1 MRRRGLRS
9 SKLQITD
16 HKSQIHQRGY
26 VMITLMLALALITIA
41 LLAVLPE
48 IKQQIIRDREDELRH
63 RGTAYMRAIQH
74 FYKKF
79 GRYPTRVEELESTNN
94 LRFLRKRYTDP
105 LNVDHATGK
114 EKDFKFL
121 HQQDISLN
129 SGIVLGQ
136 TPGSNLQGG
145 ASSLLGGAQ
154 GAGGFGAAG
163 AFGGAQGG
171 VGGLGAQPGG
181 LQQPGTQNSAS
192 GSSGNAASGASSD
205 DSSAGNSDAAG
216 NSNSNGSSSS
226 GPSSPNSVSS
236 SNLGGQT
243 FGGGPILG
251 VASASKGKSIHV
263 FYTKNHYNDWL
274 FIYLPMADR
283 GGLLNGPVNPTG
295 GGVTSG
301 IPGAVT
307 PGTPGMPG
315 GMPGQGGFG
324 QSGFGQGGF
333 GQGGFGGQNPSQPQT
348 PQTPSQPPQQ

>member
-1 MRRRGLRS
+1 MRRGLKS
-9 SKLQITD
+9 PNYKITKLQNR
-16 HKSQIHQRGY
+16 QRGY
-26 VMITLMLALALITIA
+26 LMITLMLALALIMIGLA
-41 LLAVLPE
+41 AVLPE

-63 RGTAYMRAIQH
+63 RGTAYMRAIQR

-105 LNVDHATGK
+105 VNIDKTTGK

-129 SGIVLGQ
+129 NGMVLGQ
-136 TPGSNLQGG
+136 TPGTNLQGG
-145 ASSLLGGAQ
+145 ASSLLGGAAPGQ
-154 GAGGFGAAG
+154 GGFGGAG
-163 AFGGAQGG
+163 AFGGGPGG
-171 VGGLGAQPGG
+171 VATIGGPGAQPGG
-181 LQQPGTQNSAS
+181 LQPGNQNSAGGNS
-192 GSSGNAASGASSD
+192 GNASADGSSDSSSSGNPDANPNGSS
-205 DSSAGNSDAAG
+205 
-216 NSNSNGSSSS
+216 SNGSSS
-226 GPSSPNSVSS
+226 PNSISS

-251 VASASKGKSIHV
+251 VASMSKEKSIHI

-295 GGVTSG
+295 SVSSG

-324 QSGFGQGGF
+324 QSSFGQGLN
-333 GQGGFGGQNPSQPQT
+333 QGPGGQSPQSPA
-348 PQTPSQPPQQ
+348 PQTPSPTPPQ

>member
-1 MRRRGLRS
+1 MRRGLKS
-9 SKLQITD
+9 PNYKIA
-16 HKSQIHQRGY
+16 KSQNRQRGY
-26 VMITLMLALALITIA
+26 LMITLMLVLALITIG
-41 LLAVLPE
+41 LLAVLPD

-63 RGTAYMRAIQH
+63 RGTAYMRAIQR

-79 GRYPTRVEELESTNN
+79 GRYPTRVEELESTSN

-105 LNVDHATGK
+105 VNIDKATGK

-129 SGIVLGQ
+129 NGMVLGQ
-136 TPGSNLQGG
+136 TPGTNLQGG
-145 ASSLLGGAQ
+145 ASSLLGGGP
-154 GAGGFGAAG
+154 GAGGFGAGAG
-163 AFGGAQGG
+163 GVGT

-181 LQQPGTQNSAS
+181 LQPPGSQNSA
-192 GSSGNAASGASSD
+192 GGNSGNASAGGSSD
-205 DSSAGNSDAAG
+205 SSSGNSDA
-216 NSNSNGSSSS
+216 NSNESSSNGSSSQ
-226 GPSSPNSVSS
+226 NSISS
-236 SNLGGQT
+236 SNLAGQT

-251 VASASKGKSIHV
+251 VASMSKEKGIHV

-283 GGLLNGPVNPTG
+283 GGLLTGPVNPTG
-295 GGVTSG
+295 GVTAG

-324 QSGFGQGGF
+324 QSSFGTGGSQGL
-333 GQGGFGGQNPSQPQT
+333 GGQSPQSPP
-348 PQTPSQPPQQ
+348 PQTPSQPQPQ

>member
-1 MRRRGLRS
+1 MRRCSLRS
-9 SKLQITD
+9 AKLQITN
-16 HKSQIHQRGY
+16 HKSQIQQRGY
-26 VMITLMLALALITIA
+26 MMITLMLALALITIA

-79 GRYPTRVEELESTNN
+79 GRYPTRVEELENTNN

-105 LNVDHATGK
+105 VNIDKSTGK

-129 SGIVLGQ
+129 NGMVLGQ
-136 TPGSNLQGG
+136 TPGTNLQGG
-145 ASSLLGGAQ
+145 ASGLMGGGAPGQ
-154 GAGGFGAAG
+154 GGFGGAG
-163 AFGGAQGG
+163 AFGGGQGG
-171 VGGLGAQPGG
+171 VGSIGGFGAQPGG
-181 LQQPGTQNSAS
+181 PQQPGNQNSAGGNS
-192 GSSGNAASGASSD
+192 ANAASGGSSD
-205 DSSAGNSDAAG
+205 SSSSGNPDANA
-216 NSNSNGSSSS
+216 NGSSSS
-226 GPSSPNSVSS
+226 GSSSSNSINS

-251 VASASKGKSIHV
+251 VASTSKEKSIHV
-263 FYTKNHYNDWL
+263 FYTKDHYKDWL

-295 GGVTSG
+295 GVTSG

-307 PGTPGMPG
+307 PGTLGMPG

-324 QSGFGQGGF
+324 QSSFGSGGS
-333 GQGGFGGQNPSQPQT
+333 QGFGGQSPQSPS

>member
-1 MRRRGLRS
+1 MRRRGLIPPR
-9 SKLQITD
+9 LQITRR
-16 HKSQIHQRGY
+16 KSQIQQRGY
-26 VMITLMLALALITIA
+26 MMITLMLALALIMIG

-48 IKQQIIRDREDELRH
+48 IKQQIVRDREDELRH

-105 LNVDHATGK
+105 VNIDKTTGK

-129 SGIVLGQ
+129 SGMVLGQ
-136 TPGSNLQGG
+136 TPGTNLQGG
-145 ASSLLGGAQ
+145 ASSLIGGGPGQ
-154 GAGGFGAAG
+154 SGFGGAG
-163 AFGGAQGG
+163 AFGGGQGG
-171 VGGLGAQPGG
+171 PGSLGGVGAQPGG
-181 LQQPGTQNSAS
+181 LRTTANQNSAS
-192 GSSGNAASGASSD
+192 GNSGNAAAMGGSSD
-205 DSSAGNSDAAG
+205 DSSSGNSDA
-216 NSNSNGSSSS
+216 NSNGSSSS
-226 GPSSPNSVSS
+226 GSAS
-236 SNLGGQT
+236 SNSINSSDLGAQT

-251 VASASKGKSIHV
+251 VASTSKGKSIHV

-295 GGVTSG
+295 GVTSG
-301 IPGAVT
+301 IPGAV
-307 PGTPGMPG
+307 TPGMPG

-324 QSGFGQGGF
+324 QSSFGTGGS
-333 GQGGFGGQNPSQPQT
+333 QGFGGQSPPSPS

>member
-9 SKLQITD
+9 PRLQITN
-16 HKSQIHQRGY
+16 HKSQIRQRGY
-26 VMITLMLALALITIA
+26 MMITLMLMLALITIG
-41 LLAVLPE
+41 LLAALPE
-48 IKQQIIRDREDELRH
+48 IKQQIVRDRENELRH
-63 RGTAYMRAIQH
+63 RGTAYMRAIQS

-105 LNVDHATGK
+105 VNIDKTTGK

-129 SGIVLGQ
+129 SGMVLGQ
-136 TPGSNLQGG
+136 TPGTNLQGG
-145 ASSLLGGAQ
+145 ASSLLGGAAGQ
-154 GAGGFGAAG
+154 GGFGGAG
-163 AFGGAQGG
+163 AFGGGQGG
-171 VGGLGAQPGG
+171 GFAAQPGG
-181 LQQPGTQNSAS
+181 LQQPGNQNSAA
-192 GSSGNAASGASSD
+192 GSSGNAGSGAPSD
-205 DSSAGNSDAAG
+205 
-216 NSNSNGSSSS
+216 SSSS
-226 GPSSPNSVSS
+226 GSSDANSSGSSPSGSSSNSINS

-251 VASASKGKSIHV
+251 VASMSKDKSIHV

-295 GGVTSG
+295 GVTSG

-324 QSGFGQGGF
+324 QSSFGQGGS
-333 GQGGFGGQNPSQPQT
+333 QGFGGQSPQSPPPQT
-348 PQTPSQPPQQ
+348 PAQPQQQ

>member
-1 MRRRGLRS
+1 MRRCGLRS
-9 SKLQITD
+9 AKLQITNR
-16 HKSQIHQRGY
+16 KSQIQQRGY
-26 VMITLMLALALITIA
+26 MMITLMLALALITIA

-48 IKQQIIRDREDELRH
+48 IKQQIVRDREDELRH

-105 LNVDHATGK
+105 VNIDKATGK
-114 EKDFKFL
+114 EKDFKVL

-129 SGIVLGQ
+129 SGMVLGQ
-136 TPGSNLQGG
+136 TPGTNLQGG
-145 ASSLLGGAQ
+145 ASGVMGGGAQ
-154 GAGGFGAAG
+154 GQGGLGGAG
-163 AFGGAQGG
+163 AFGGGQGG
-171 VGGLGAQPGG
+171 IGGFGAQPGG
-181 LQQPGTQNSAS
+181 LQQPGNQNSAGGNS
-192 GSSGNAASGASSD
+192 ANASAGGASDSSSSGNPDPNSS
-205 DSSAGNSDAAG
+205 
-216 NSNSNGSSSS
+216 GSSSS
-226 GPSSPNSVSS
+226 GSPSSNSINS

-251 VASASKGKSIHV
+251 VASTSKQKSIHV

-295 GGVTSG
+295 GVTSG

-307 PGTPGMPG
+307 PGMPGMPG

-324 QSGFGQGGF
+324 QSGFGQGGL
-333 GQGGFGGQNPSQPQT
+333 GGQNPSQPQT
-348 PQTPSQPPQQ
+348 PQAPSQPPQQ

>member
-9 SKLQITD
+9 PRLQIRNR
-16 HKSQIHQRGY
+16 KSQIQQRGY
-26 VMITLMLALALITIA
+26 LMITLMLALALITIG

-63 RGTAYMRAIQH
+63 RGTAYMRAIQS

-105 LNVDHATGK
+105 VNIDKAAHK

-136 TPGSNLQGG
+136 TPGTNLQGG
-145 ASSLLGGAQ
+145 ASGLLGGAPGQ
-154 GAGGFGAAG
+154 GGFGGAGALGGAGG
-163 AFGGAQGG
+163 FGGAQGG
-171 VGGLGAQPGG
+171 AGGFGAQPGG
-181 LQQPGTQNSAS
+181 LQQPGGQNSAGSNSGNTAAS
-192 GSSGNAASGASSD
+192 GSSS
-205 DSSAGNSDAAG
+205 DSSASGGSDANAG
-216 NSNSNGSSSS
+216 ESSSS
-226 GPSSPNSVSS
+226 GSS
-236 SNLGGQT
+236 SNSINSSNLAGQT
-243 FGGGPILG
+243 LGGGPILG
-251 VASASKGKSIHV
+251 VASSSKEKSIHV

-274 FIYLPMADR
+274 FIYLPTADR
-283 GGLLNGPVNPTG
+283 GGLLNGPVNPT

-324 QSGFGQGGF
+324 QSSFGTGGSQGL
-333 GQGGFGGQNPSQPQT
+333 GGQSPQSPA

>member
-1 MRRRGLRS
+1 M
-9 SKLQITD
+9 
-16 HKSQIHQRGY
+16 
-26 VMITLMLALALITIA
+26 MITLMLMLALIMIA
-41 LLAVLPE
+41 LSAVLPD
-48 IKQQIIRDREDELRH
+48 IKQQIVRDREDELRH

-105 LNVDHATGK
+105 VNIDKTTGK

-129 SGIVLGQ
+129 NGMVLGQ
-136 TPGSNLQGG
+136 TPGTNLQGG
-145 ASSLLGGAQ
+145 ASSLLGGAS
-154 GAGGFGAAG
+154 GAGGFGG
-163 AFGGAQGG
+163 AMGALGGAQGG
-171 VGGLGAQPGG
+171 FGAQPGG
-181 LQQPGTQNSAS
+181 LQQPGNQTSAG
-192 GSSGNAASGASSD
+192 GSS
-205 DSSAGNSDAAG
+205 DSSSGNSDA
-216 NSNSNGSSSS
+216 NSSGSSNGSSS
-226 GPSSPNSVSS
+226 PNSISS
-236 SNLGGQT
+236 SNLSGQT

-251 VASASKGKSIHV
+251 VASMSKEKGIHV

-295 GGVTSG
+295 GVTSG

-324 QSGFGQGGF
+324 QSGFGQGLS
-333 GQGGFGGQNPSQPQT
+333 QGPGGQSPQSPT
-348 PQTPSQPPQQ
+348 PQTPSQPQQQ

>member
-1 MRRRGLRS
+1 MRRCGLRS
-9 SKLQITD
+9 VKLQITNR
-16 HKSQIHQRGY
+16 KSQIQQRGY
-26 VMITLMLALALITIA
+26 MMITLMLALALIMIG

-48 IKQQIIRDREDELRH
+48 IKQQIVRDREDELRH

-105 LNVDHATGK
+105 VNIDKTTGK

-129 SGIVLGQ
+129 SGMVLGQ
-136 TPGSNLQGG
+136 TPGTNLQGG
-145 ASSLLGGAQ
+145 ASSLLGAAQ
-154 GAGGFGAAG
+154 GAGGFGGAG

-171 VGGLGAQPGG
+171 IGGLGAQTGG
-181 LQQPGTQNSAS
+181 SQQPGTQNSAG
-192 GSSGNAASGASSD
+192 GSSGSAASGDSSD
-205 DSSAGNSDAAG
+205 SSSSGTDAAG
-216 NSNSNGSSSS
+216 NSNSSGSSATGLSS
-226 GPSSPNSVSS
+226 NSISS
-236 SNLGGQT
+236 SNLAGQT
-243 FGGGPILG
+243 LGGGPILG
-251 VASASKGKSIHV
+251 VASASKQKSIHV

-295 GGVTSG
+295 GVTSG

-307 PGTPGMPG
+307 PGMPGMPG

-324 QSGFGQGGF
+324 QSSLGPGGSQGL
-333 GQGGFGGQNPSQPQT
+333 GGQSPQSPA